1 MQTIDRYNFTYQ
13 SISLS
18 MLPELLDDQGCKI
31 IISIT
36 DISKTVSQICH
47 DNNLPQSSTYK
58 KIKKLLNA
66 GLITIEKISI
76 DNKGKRV
83 ILYRSRIKSL
93 EVNLQMG
100 SVFMKLNTNYKQH
113 Q

>member
-1 MQTIDRYNFTYQ
+1 MQTVDSYDLTYQ
-13 SISLS
+13 SINLS
-18 MLPELLDDQGCKI
+18 TLPELLDNPGYKI
-31 IISIT
+31 IMSIT
-36 DISKTVSQICH
+36 DISKTVSQICY

-66 GLITIEKISI
+66 GLITIERISI
-76 DNKGKRV
+76 DSKGKR
-83 ILYRSRIKSL
+83 LTFYRSKVKSV

-100 SVFMKLNTNYKQH
+100 SVFMKLNTNYKQR

>member
-1 MQTIDRYNFTYQ
+1 
-13 SISLS
+13 
-18 MLPELLDDQGCKI
+18 MLPELLDEPGYKI
-31 IISIT
+31 ITSIT
-36 DISKTVSQICH
+36 DIPKTVSQICH

-66 GLITIEKISI
+66 GLITIERIII
-76 DNKGKRV
+76 DPKGKRV
-83 ILYRSRIKSL
+83 IFYRSKVKSL

-100 SVFMKLNTNYKQH
+100 SVFMKLTTNYKQH